1 MDGRYRKS
9 PPHFGN
15 PVTPVC
21 ERRPLKKVEQTLV
34 GWGWTGRGGW
44 PPGRIKRG
52 SAGSLPTGD
61 QRALMS
67 QMFVHALSITPPS
80 SSDASKEDSV
90 WVCWGGGGTLMFPS
104 SGDQRYRPAF
114 KAAAVMEEPI
124 FSRCICRFFGS
135 SIFML
140 VIPPPPTIPG
150 GYDSS
155 FSAIGSSA
163 YGCRPITGEEKKNVL
178 KINVGCK

>member
-1 MDGRYRKS
+1 MGACCCHAALAAAPTSSPSLEERTRECGLLRRSALVTQVMDGGYRKS

-21 ERRPLKKVEQTLV
+21 ERRPLKKVERTLV

-52 SAGSLPTGD
+52 SGGSLPTGD

-90 WVCWGGGGTLMFPS
+90 WVCWGGGP
-104 SGDQRYRPAF
+104 
-114 KAAAVMEEPI
+114 
-124 FSRCICRFFGS
+124 
-135 SIFML
+135 
-140 VIPPPPTIPG
+140 
-150 GYDSS
+150 
-155 FSAIGSSA
+155 
-163 YGCRPITGEEKKNVL
+163 
-178 KINVGCK
+178 